1 MLILFLPYGQNL
13 VHVDLA
19 VVVLQDL
26 GDCADRVLCRVDVL
40 RLPALGLGDNL
51 QRKVKL
57 RWCKGLQMQLVSK
70 LRNSTDL

>member
-1 MLILFLPYGQNL
+1 MEGNLFILFSPYGQNL

-26 GDCADRVLCRVDVL
+26 GDCTDRVLCRVDVL

-51 QRKVKL
+51 QMQRKVEVKMGIKDKEYK
-57 RWCKGLQMQLVSK
+57 CI
-70 LRNSTDL
+70 

>member
-1 MLILFLPYGQNL
+1 MLILFSPYGQNL

-51 QRKVKL
+51 QMQRKVEVKMGI
-57 RWCKGLQMQLVSK
+57 KDKEYKFSI
-70 LRNSTDL
+70 

>member
-51 QRKVKL
+51 QMQRKVEVK
-57 RWCKGLQMQLVSK
+57 MV
-70 LRNSTDL
+70 LRNTNAFSLKIMEFF

>member
-57 RWCKGLQMQLVSK
+57 S
-70 LRNSTDL
+70 

>member
-1 MLILFLPYGQNL
+1 MFIVFSPYGQNL

-51 QRKVKL
+51 HRKVEVE
-57 RWCKGLQMQLVSK
+57 MV
-70 LRNSTDL
+70 LRNTNAFSIKIMEFF